1 MTKTPNATTHRN
13 APLLPQ
19 LGAARTRVTP
29 SRRRLGRARIGAGVF
44 GTALG
49 LGLALG
55 GYFVGERGALP
66 ESDYARG
73 VSRAFESV
81 SARIAP
87 SVVRIEALQR
97 FRGGLQPIGQGSGF
111 VLTSDGLIVTNAH
124 VVRGSDAQRLT
135 LLDGRQFLADLVGK
149 DSESDLALL
158 RIDAKDLTPAPL
170 RTDAPARVGEW
181 VVAVGNPLGLGHS
194 VSAGIV
200 SGRGRETG
208 ITTYEDFIQ
217 TDAAINPGN
226 SGGPLVDLEGRV
238 IGVNTA
244 VADIRLGGQG
254 IGFAIPAPMV
264 DEIVNQLASDGR
276 VRRGYVGIN
285 LLELSESY
293 VDQIQYDGS
302 SRVAVRSVVE
312 GGPAQ
317 LAGLR
322 KNDIVTSV
330 DGQPVTTL
338 KNLMARIA
346 KVPPGTTVDVE
357 VLRGS
362 RARVLPVRLAERPN
376 VDVPQR

>member
-1 MTKTPNATTHRN
+1 MTKTSNATTHRN